1 MISYRRES
9 LTLCP
14 KDPLAFAF
22 VSRKVRSKTR
32 NGAPVRSSLRI
43 LLCLA
48 LIAPTI
54 PALAQPADGGNR
66 RENAPNPAPRP
77 PRPAPDA
84 VTEQTLDL
92 PGRKLDFMATVGF
105 VRLLDDKGAPEA
117 DINTTAYTLKGADP
131 ATRPVTFVVNGGP
144 GMASAWLQMGAVGP
158 WRVPMLSQP
167 SASPALQPNAD
178 TWLDFTD
185 LVFID
190 PVGTGYSRFVN
201 TADDVRKRLWSVNGD
216 IESLSQAIRRWLDK
230 SGRIASPKYLLGES
244 YGGFRAPRLEQRL
257 AAQYG
262 VGLQGLVMVSPI
274 LDYGNRSGALDLLER
289 AAELPSMAA
298 AVRAEH
304 GQAVTR
310 ADLKDAEDYA
320 AGPFLTDVLHGVA
333 DPAATA
339 RVVDKVS
346 ALTGLDPAEVRHRR
360 GLIGSFVFIHDHD
373 RASGRTDSVYDTTVS
388 TPDAFPENPYGRV
401 LDPMLDG
408 LRAPLTEGVLAV
420 YDRLHW
426 HPEGGIYELVSD
438 AAGRQWEYGNQFNR
452 PQSFDAL
459 RQDLALDPG
468 LHVIIAHGLF
478 DLVCPYFGTQLLLN
492 QIPAASGADR
502 VKLVTFPGGHMF
514 YSRDDS
520 RAGLRDEAAKLM
532 GAAP

>member
-1 MISYRRES
+1 MKSTIR
-9 LTLCP
+9 
-14 KDPLAFAF
+14 LAICLLAA
-22 VSRKVRSKTR
+22 VTV
-32 NGAPVRSSLRI
+32 APVY
-43 LLCLA
+43 
-48 LIAPTI
+48 
-54 PALAQPADGGNR
+54 AQPADNGAR
-66 RENAPNPAPRP
+66 RRDEPANSTPRLP
-77 PRPAPDA
+77 PVIPDA
-84 VTEQTLDL
+84 VSEQTLEL
-92 PGRKLDFMATVGF
+92 PGRTLHLVATAGF
-105 VRLLDDKGAPEA
+105 VRLLDDKNAPEA
-117 DINTTAYTLKGADP
+117 DINTTAFTLKGADP

-144 GMASAWLQMGAVGP
+144 GMSSAWLQMGAVGP

-201 TADDVRKRLWSVNGD
+201 TSDEMRKQLWSVNGD
-216 IESLSQAIRRWLDK
+216 IDSLSQAIRRWLDK

-257 AAQYG
+257 ASHDG
-262 VGLQGLVMVSPI
+262 VGLQGLVMISPL
-274 LDYGNRSGALDLLER
+274 LDYGNHSAALELLGY
-289 AAELPSMAA
+289 AIELPSMAA

-304 GQAVTR
+304 GQSVTR

-320 AGPFLTDVLHGVA
+320 IGPFLTDVLRGVA
-333 DPAATA
+333 DPAATT
-339 RVVDKVS
+339 RVVEQVS
-346 ALTGLDPAEVRHRR
+346 ALTGLDPAVVRQRR
-360 GLIGSFVFIHDHD
+360 GLIGSFVFTHDHD
-373 RASGRTDSVYDTTVS
+373 RASGRTDSFYDATVS

-408 LRAPLTEGVLAV
+408 LRAPMTEGVLAV

-426 HPEGGIYELVSD
+426 HPDGAIYTLFNEP
-438 AAGRQWEYGNQFNR
+438 AGRQWEYGNAFNR

-478 DLVCPYFGTQLLLN
+478 DLVCPYLGTQLLLN
-492 QIPAASGADR
+492 QIPPGSGSDR
-502 VKLVTFPGGHMF
+502 VRLVTFPGGHMF
-514 YSRDDS
+514 YSRDES
-520 RAGLRDEAAKLM
+520 RAGLRAETAKLM
-532 GAAP
+532 GAKP